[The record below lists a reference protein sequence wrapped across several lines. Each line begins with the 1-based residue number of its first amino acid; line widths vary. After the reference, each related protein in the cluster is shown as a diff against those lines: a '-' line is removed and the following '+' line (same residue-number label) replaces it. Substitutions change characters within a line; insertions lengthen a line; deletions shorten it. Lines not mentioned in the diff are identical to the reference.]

1 MSNQPTSDNTP
12 VPDTER
18 LPDTEHGQPTQ
29 QPTVESVPAA
39 AKPEVSSGLNV
50 PQPPVPA
57 PYSGGPVLRQPQ
69 AVNPFAPPSVTPGYS
84 RHQPPAPQYP
94 PHSGGNPGNGGVPSH
109 GIPQGHAPNGG
120 ALHAANA
127 YGGSNYQAGQRVGN
141 QPRARAR
148 VGMGTVAGLLV
159 VAVIAGAI
167 AGNIA
172 GRSAA
177 TNQNAANGGGA
188 TINQVAPGAQPEAR
202 QLADGSVAD
211 IAAKVLPS
219 VVFIEV
225 IEGDGYATGSGFVI
239 SEDGYILTNQHV
251 IQGGSAQ
258 DSIVVTFS
266 DGQEET
272 ATVVGSTID
281 YDIAVIKVDR
291 TGLEPLTLGD
301 SDSAVVGD
309 PVIAIGAPLGLE
321 GTVTTGIVS
330 ALNRPV
336 SAGDLNNTSYI
347 NAIQTDAAIN
357 PGNSGGPLVNTA
369 GEVIG
374 INSAIAQ
381 TPTQIMGNTTGNI
394 GLGFAISSNQ
404 AARTSQEIIN
414 TGQATVPV
422 IGVLLDSRNQ
432 GEGVTVVSESVQG
445 EEPVTPGGPA
455 DQAGI
460 VAGDVIL
467 AIDGRP
473 VAQSDELIVAIR
485 AKAPGEEVVLT
496 LRDGQDG
503 EREVTVV
510 LGSRV
515 GE

>member
-1 MSNQPTSDNTP
+1 MSNQPTSDNNSTP
-12 VPDTER
+12 DNAQ
-18 LPDTEHGQPTQ
+18 GQPTQ
-29 QPTVESVPAA
+29 QSPDNQVP
-39 AKPEVSSGLNV
+39 PQDTPQV
-50 PQPPVPA
+50 PQPPVQPTAGVPHPPPHYGA
-57 PYSGGPVLRQPQ
+57 PTQPQ
-69 AVNPFAPPSVTPGYS
+69 AQASNPFAPPAITPGYS
-84 RHQPPAPQYP
+84 RHLPATPQHRAHPLENSHAGGFLP
-94 PHSGGNPGNGGVPSH
+94 PHSSSH
-109 GIPQGHAPNGG
+109 GHAPTGG
-120 ALHAANA
+120 TAHHANYLSGA
-127 YGGSNYQAGQRVGN
+127 NYQNQGN
-141 QPRARAR
+141 SQGRPRAR
-148 VGMGTVAGLLV
+148 VGMGTVVVLLV
-159 VAVIAGAI
+159 VAVIAGAL

-172 GRSAA
+172 GRSAV
-177 TNQNAANGGGA
+177 TGHNAAGGGNT
-188 TINQVAPGAQPEAR
+188 TINQVAPGSQPEAR
-202 QLADGSVAD
+202 QLAEGSVAD

-225 IEGDGYATGSGFVI
+225 MDGEGYATGSGFVI
-239 SEDGYILTNQHV
+239 AEDGYILTNQHV
-251 IQGGSAQ
+251 IQGGSTQ
-258 DSIVVTFS
+258 DSIIVTFS

-272 ATVVGSTID
+272 ATVVGSTVD

-291 TGLEPLTLGD
+291 AGLTPLTLGD

-445 EEPVTPGGPA
+445 EHPVTPGGPA

-485 AKAPGEEVVLT
+485 SKAPGEEIVLT

-503 EREVTVV
+503 ERDVTVV